1 MVGKNQYFDFYITAT
16 TKKTKLLYKLLIN
29 KNEQSTLSDK
39 NIQIYLTQMMGSY
52 EEEKVFT
59 NFSSLKKE
67 VINNKDY
74 YVLYEKTLDEGLK
87 NYNESY
93 RLRMWLKEDSKDY
106 EDKMFSIKVDVY
118 AYQVEG

>member
-1 MVGKNQYFDFYITAT
+1 
-16 TKKTKLLYKLLIN
+16 
-29 KNEQSTLSDK
+29 
-39 NIQIYLTQMMGSY
+39 MMGSC

>member
-16 TKKTKLLYKLLIN
+16 TKKAKLLYKLLIN

>member
-1 MVGKNQYFDFYITAT
+1 MHKKAYVFGKKA
-16 TKKTKLLYKLLIN
+16 K
-29 KNEQSTLSDK
+29 EQTSDK